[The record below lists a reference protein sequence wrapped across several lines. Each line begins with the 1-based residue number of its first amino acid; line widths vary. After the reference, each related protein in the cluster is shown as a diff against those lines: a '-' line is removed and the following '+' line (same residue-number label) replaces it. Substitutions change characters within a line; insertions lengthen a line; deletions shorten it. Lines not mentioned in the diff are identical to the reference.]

1 MRRALLSLSALLLLS
16 GCSTYVTVV
25 TEPEGAMI
33 SDPTGS
39 QLYGYSPV
47 EIEYDTDLLR
57 NQGGL
62 VPGYRATWQS
72 GATAQTE
79 SPLLH
84 QRPAVRRHRQARAP
98 RRSAGTRKG
107 PRLRIEA
114 RSGACP
120 PGRSRARP
128 RLPLH
133 GPRLGL
139 GARLGMGSGLGH
151 RRGRSFLMTDQ
162 VSFRFAG

>member
-1 MRRALLSLSALLLLS
+1 MRRTLLSLTALLLLS

-33 SDPTGS
+33 SDLSGS

-47 EIEYDTDLLR
+47 QIEYDTDLLR

-79 SPLLH
+79 SPFYISDLQYGATVKLV
-84 QRPAVRRHRQARAP
+84 RPEGAPGLEKDLDFALKRAQERAKQAEAERDRAYLYMD
-98 RRSAGTRKG
+98 RGWG
-107 PRLRIEA
+107 W
-114 RSGACP
+114 
-120 PGRSRARP
+120 
-128 RLPLH
+128 
-133 GPRLGL
+133 
-139 GARLGMGSGLGH
+139 GSGWGW
-151 RRGRSFLMTDQ
+151 GPGWGIGVGVPF
-162 VSFRFAG
+162 

>member
-79 SPLLH
+79 SPFYINDLQYGATVKLPTSTWTTAGAGGPVGDGVRAGASAWAFLSDD
-84 QRPAVRRHRQARAP
+84 RP
-98 RRSAGTRKG
+98 G
-107 PRLRIEA
+107 
-114 RSGACP
+114 
-120 PGRSRARP
+120 
-128 RLPLH
+128 
-133 GPRLGL
+133 
-139 GARLGMGSGLGH
+139 
-151 RRGRSFLMTDQ
+151 FL
-162 VSFRFAG
+162 

>member
-16 GCSTYVTVV
+16 GCSTYVTVI

-79 SPLLH
+79 SPFSSSCA
-84 QRPAVRRHRQARAP
+84 PKERRDSKRTSTSH
-98 RRSAGTRKG
+98 
-107 PRLRIEA
+107 
-114 RSGACP
+114 
-120 PGRSRARP
+120 
-128 RLPLH
+128 
-133 GPRLGL
+133 
-139 GARLGMGSGLGH
+139 
-151 RRGRSFLMTDQ
+151 
-162 VSFRFAG
+162 

>member
-47 EIEYDTDLLR
+47 KIEYDTDLLR

-79 SPLLH
+79 SPFYINDLQYGATVKLV
-84 QRPAVRRHRQARAP
+84 RPEGAP
-98 RRSAGTRKG
+98 GLEKDLDFALK
-107 PRLRIEA
+107 

-128 RLPLH
+128 SLPLH

-151 RRGRSFLMTDQ
+151 RRGRSFLMPDQ

>member
-79 SPLLH
+79 SPFYINDL
-84 QRPAVRRHRQARAP
+84 QYGATV
-98 RRSAGTRKG
+98 RSAGTRKG

-128 RLPLH
+128 SLPLH